1 MAFKL
6 SCVGFAVIS
15 SIAANAALA
24 DDAVSTDNIERI
36 SVVGQTFNDYKV
48 GNSSGAM
55 RGDIDLLDTP
65 QSVTV
70 IPDFVT
76 DEQLARN
83 LAEVLSNDSSVTAGS
98 EKWNRQQFSI
108 RGFAL
113 DSGNGFLVN
122 GHQHWSHYVQ
132 PIETLEQVEV
142 LKGPSSMLYGQ
153 SGPGGLINMVTKKPT
168 YDTLFNVGIDTDEYG
183 STRFQMDAG
192 GAVNEEGTV
201 RYRTMLVKQDT
212 TYWTEY
218 QNGENKERDRL
229 LTFLALDFDLTD
241 DITLSVKYDNTADKA
256 GLDSGAWLYSTGDK
270 IGEVIGEEDK
280 IWELPWAFID
290 INVQNIGADVQWHIN
305 DNWKMKTG
313 YNHQMYERQRMGSN
327 PKYTENPEDG
337 YSVQP
342 FDRHDDWQY
351 KTAYMDFIGNF
362 STGDFEHQFLFG
374 ANMLDYYYGQL
385 YIKGD
390 KGIYIPGQ
398 EIPIPDVNYRD
409 DKEKYESEYKHYGF
423 YIQDLVT
430 LTENWKALAGVRY
443 DEQKKDGPGNNA
455 YALSPKFGVIYEP
468 TDYGSI
474 YVNYSK
480 SFMPKGSVNDVE
492 DANNEMNLKP
502 EYGTQYEIGT
512 KWELF
517 DGGLLMTAAVFDITV
532 ENRVITQDLTTPVG
546 VVDKITTQDGEQ
558 NHKGFEMGAQG
569 QLTDSVFITGS
580 MMYLDAKYEN
590 DPDLDGLTPID
601 APKWSANI
609 WTRYEVTD
617 QLALNLGAQY
627 VGERY
632 ASADATLGNSVVK
645 DAFVRVDMG
654 AAYTWDMQGTEMNLR
669 LNVKNLFD
677 TDYVD
682 GGSYKEV
689 TIGQGRNVSLAF
701 EAKF

>member
-1 MAFKL
+1 
-6 SCVGFAVIS
+6 
-15 SIAANAALA
+15 
-24 DDAVSTDNIERI
+24 
-36 SVVGQTFNDYKV
+36 
-48 GNSSGAM
+48 M

-65 QSVTV
+65 QSVNV

-76 DEQLARN
+76 DEQLATN
-83 LAEVLSNDSSVTAGS
+83 LGEVLSNDSSVTAGS
-98 EKWNRQQFSI
+98 EKWSRQVFSI
-108 RGFAL
+108 RGFEL
-113 DSGNGFLVN
+113 DSGSGFLVN

-153 SGPGGLINMVTKKPT
+153 SGPGGLINIVTKKPT
-168 YDTLFNVGIDTDEYG
+168 YDSLFTLGFDTDEKG

-201 RYRTMLVKQDT
+201 RYRSVLVKQDT

-270 IGEVIGEEDK
+270 IGQVIGEEDK

-290 INVQNIGADVQWHIN
+290 INVQNIGAGVQWHIN

-313 YNHQMYERQRMGSN
+313 YNHQMYERQRFGSSPTYN
-327 PKYTENPEDG
+327 ENPFEDG
-337 YSVQP
+337 YTVRP

-351 KTAYMDFIGNF
+351 KTAYMDFISNF
-362 STGDFEHQFLFG
+362 STGSFEHQFLIG
-374 ANMLDYYYGQL
+374 ANMLDYFYQQQAEY
-385 YIKGD
+385 GD
-390 KGIYIPGQ
+390 KATVMPGQ
-398 EIPIPDVNYRD
+398 IVAPDVNYHNATPKD
-409 DKEKYESEYKHYGF
+409 PSEYKHYGF
-423 YIQDLVT
+423 YVQDLVT

-443 DEQKKDGPGNNA
+443 DEQKKDGAGNNA

-480 SFMPKGSVNDVE
+480 SFMPKGSVNDIE
-492 DANNEMNLKP
+492 DANNGVNLKP

-532 ENRVITQDLTTPVG
+532 ENRVVTQDLTTPVG
-546 VVDKITTQDGEQ
+546 EVDKITTQDGEQ
-558 NHKGFEMGAQG
+558 HRKGFEMGAQG

-580 MMYLDAKYEN
+580 MMYLDAKYKN
-590 DPDLDGLTPID
+590 APVLDGKTPVD
-601 APKWSANI
+601 APEWSANI
-609 WTRYEVTD
+609 WTRYEVSD
-617 QLALNLGAQY
+617 ALALNFGALY
-627 VGERY
+627 VGDRF
-632 ASADATLGNSVVK
+632 ANQDNTIVK
-645 DAFVRVDMG
+645 EGYVRFDLG
-654 AAYTWDMQGTEMNLR
+654 AAYTWDISGTEVGVRMN
-669 LNVKNLFD
+669 VQNLFD
-677 TDYVD
+677 KEYL
-682 GGSYKEV
+682 GGGMDKDV
-689 TIGQGRNVSLAF
+689 AIGKGRNISLAM

>member
-1 MAFKL
+1 MAFRL
-6 SCVGFAVIS
+6 SCIGLAVIS

-24 DDAVSTDNIERI
+24 DDAVGADNIERI
-36 SVVGQTFNDYKV
+36 SVMGYTFNDYKV
-48 GNSSGAM
+48 SNASGAM

-168 YDTLFNVGIDTDEYG
+168 YDSLFNLGVDTDEYG
-183 STRFQMDAG
+183 SLRFQMDAG

-241 DITLSVKYDNTADKA
+241 DVTLSVKYDNTADKA

-270 IGEVIGEEDK
+270 IGQVIGEEDK

-313 YNHQMYERQRMGSN
+313 YNHQMYERQRFGSSPTYN
-327 PKYTENPEDG
+327 ENPFEDG
-337 YSVQP
+337 YTVRP

-374 ANMLDYYYGQL
+374 ANMLDYYYQQQAE
-385 YIKGD
+385 YGD
-390 KGIYIPGQ
+390 KVTVMPGQ
-398 EIPIPDVNYRD
+398 VISPNVNYHNVD
-409 DKEKYESEYKHYGF
+409 PKPASEYKHYGF
-423 YIQDLVT
+423 YVQDLVT

-443 DEQKKDGPGNNA
+443 DEQKKDGAGNNA

-480 SFMPKGSVNDVE
+480 SFMPKGMVNDVE
-492 DANNEMNLKP
+492 DANNGVNLKP

-532 ENRVITQDLTTPVG
+532 ENRVVTQDLLNPVG
-546 VVDKITTQDGEQ
+546 DVDKITTQDGEQ

-580 MMYLDAKYEN
+580 MMYLDARYEN

-632 ASADATLGNSVVK
+632 ASADANLGNSVVK